1 MKLQFLQKENEI
13 KKFKDF
19 LKIEKQNGIKSGW
32 YHYHYDMSE
41 ICCMDTKEQFQ
52 EQVEC
57 YSKQKIELVS
67 TLPISKSLCDRFG
80 VYGGSIITFREMN
93 EKTISPTFDPL
104 AFAFDIMS
112 GTAEW
117 YVIKLHLIKTN

>member
-13 KKFKDF
+13 NKFKSF
-19 LKIEKQNGIKSGW
+19 LQNEKKNGIKSGW
-32 YHYHYDMSE
+32 YFYHYDAGQM
-41 ICCMDTKEQFQ
+41 CCMDTKEEFQ

-57 YSKQKIELVS
+57 YSQQKIKLVS
-67 TLPISKSLCDRFG
+67 TIPLSKSLCDRFG

-112 GTAEW
+112 GTAEFI
-117 YVIKLHLIKTN
+117 VIKLHLIKTN